1 MINAKHFSPCLHN
14 FITLKSS
21 MSPVVYIVAAG
32 TFSQAALIVVIEIN
46 STKPSTLFL
55 LWTSRRCHTVRDITE
70 LSLKIT
76 NKIINGY
83 VYL

>member
-55 LWTSRRCHTVRDITE
+55 LWTSRRCSQPHCTGHHRAQLEDDE
-70 LSLKIT
+70 
-76 NKIINGY
+76 
-83 VYL
+83 